1 VERELRAYL
10 DCGILARG
18 FARVRCPDCGFERLV
33 AFSCKARVC
42 PSCNAR
48 RMEDTAEHLVRNVFP
63 AHAGVRSHANDR
75 QGLERLCRYIARP
88 PFALDRL
95 TQGEDGRLVYRM
107 KRPRGGSLWLVLE
120 PDELVA
126 KLATLVPPPRV
137 HGMRY
142 HGVFAPNAKGRARVV
157 PEVAEAVKRCGGG
170 PPVPEP
176 REEAPARPP
185 PAAGPDAVRRTT
197 SPREYRVPWAELL
210 RKVFSADVLA
220 CPDCGGRLQVVAYI
234 AEETVARR
242 ILEHL
247 HLDATGPPLPR
258 AQPAP
263 EPAEPP
269 PEYDLADPI
278 PEE

>member
-1 VERELRAYL
+1 MPRGGSA
-10 DCGILARG
+10 ARG
-18 FARVRCPDCGFERLV
+18 GASAAAANAGRARGAAGRGGGPATGYPERFEQPRRFAHVDGFSL
-33 AFSCKARVC
+33 
-42 PSCNAR
+42 
-48 RMEDTAEHLVRNVFP
+48 
-63 AHAGVRSHANDR
+63 HAGVRIHANDR

-107 KRPRGGSLWLVLE
+107 KRPRGGSFGLVLE

-126 KLATLVPPPRV
+126 RLATLVPPPRV

-157 PEVAEAVKRCGGG
+157 PEVAEAVKRCGG
-170 PPVPEP
+170 PVVPEP
-176 REEAPARPP
+176 REEAPKDEAPARPP
-185 PAAGPDAVRRTT
+185 PAVGRDTAGRVS
-197 SPREYRVPWAELL
+197 SPRSYRVPWAELL
-210 RKVFSADVLA
+210 RKVFAADVLG

-247 HLDATGPPLPR
+247 HLDATGPPVTS
-258 AQPAP
+258 AAPAP
-263 EPAEPP
+263 EPAELP
-269 PEYDLADPI
+269 PEYDLVDPA

>member
-1 VERELRAYL
+1 MLAEFEDGETEEDALAALQAAEVDRRLRYPERFEQTRRSAYV
-10 DCGILARG
+10 DG
-18 FARVRCPDCGFERLV
+18 FSL
-33 AFSCKARVC
+33 
-42 PSCNAR
+42 
-48 RMEDTAEHLVRNVFP
+48 
-63 AHAGVRSHANDR
+63 HAGVRIHANDR

-88 PFALDRL
+88 LFALDRL

-120 PDELVA
+120 PDELLA

-142 HGVFAPNAKGRARVV
+142 HGVFAPNAKGRGRAV
-157 PEVAEAVKRCGGG
+157 PEVDEVVKRCGG
-170 PPVPEP
+170 PPAP
-176 REEAPARPP
+176 RQQEKATEAPALPQASPLASSADRP
-185 PAAGPDAVRRTT
+185 AR

-210 RKVFSADVLA
+210 RKVFSADVLN

-247 HLDATGPPLPR
+247 QLDATGPPVTR

-263 EPAEPP
+263 EPAEPF
-269 PEYDLADPI
+269 PEYDLVDPV